1 MRTKNSI
8 KNVIAAMLSNII
20 TIVIGLIAQAVFIK
34 ILGVEYLGL
43 NGLFTNIISMLGIV
57 ELGLGNAII
66 FNLYKPLASNDT
78 ETIKSL
84 MKFYKKSYILIA
96 ILVLL
101 IGLVIIPFL
110 PLLIEDVTINI
121 NIVGIYLL
129 FLIDIVCSYLLSYKR
144 SIFYADQKN
153 YYVNIIHIGYTILLN
168 LSQLVILFFTKN
180 YYLYLTIKIIIRL
193 IENLIIT
200 ILANKKYPYLL
211 EKKIKNIDKRIE
223 KDIFTKVKAL
233 FFHKIGGFIVL
244 GTDNI
249 LISKY
254 LGLAVVGLY
263 SNYYMIINA
272 IQTLFS
278 QALVALTPSVGNLLV
293 KENKNKTF
301 EVFKRIRFMNF
312 WIATFTSVC
321 ILNMMQQFITIWIG
335 EKYLLSDVVLIV
347 LVFNFFQKMMRNSY
361 QTFKEAAGIYYEDR
375 YVPLFESIINI
386 VASIILVKI
395 IGLPGIF
402 LGTIISGFVLWFYSY
417 PKYVYK
423 KLFDRS
429 YKDYLKETL
438 GYIILF
444 IVISYLTYY
453 INNIYLVNNIYFE
466 FVKNILIA
474 IIVPNILMLLV
485 FIKNDNFKYYI
496 QLIKT
501 KITKKIKNGGFDNER

>member
-34 ILGVEYLGL
+34 ILGIEYLGL

-66 FNLYKPLASNDT
+66 FNLYKPLALNDT

-96 ILVLL
+96 SVVLI

-110 PLLIEDVTINI
+110 PLLIEKVTVNI

-153 YYVNIIHIGYTILLN
+153 YYVSIIHIGYTILLN

-180 YYLYLTIKIIIRL
+180 YYLYLAIKIIIR
-193 IENLIIT
+193 IKENLIIT
-200 ILANKKYPYLL
+200 TLANKKYQYLL
-211 EKKIKNIDKRIE
+211 EKNIKNIDKKIE

-301 EVFKRIRFMNF
+301 EIFKKIRFMNF

-335 EKYLLSDVVLIV
+335 EKYLLADVVLIV

-417 PKYVYK
+417 PKYIYK
-423 KLFDRS
+423 KLFDRRII
-429 YKDYLKETL
+429 DYLKET
-438 GYIILF
+438 
-444 IVISYLTYY
+444 ISYILLFVIIAFITFK
-453 INNIYLVNNIYFE
+453 ISSLV
-466 FVKNILIA
+466 
-474 IIVPNILMLLV
+474 IIDNT
-485 FIKNDNFKYYI
+485 FIKLLINTLICMIIPNLIMLMIFFKSDNFKYY
-496 QLIKT
+496 LNFLLKKY
-501 KITKKIKNGGFDNER
+501 KIMH

>member
-20 TIVIGLIAQAVFIK
+20 TIIIGLIAQAVFIK

-66 FNLYKPLASNDT
+66 FILYKPLASNDT

-110 PLLIEDVTINI
+110 PLLIEKVTINI

-144 SIFYADQKN
+144 SILYADQKN

-335 EKYLLSDVVLIV
+335 EKYLLADVVLIV

-501 KITKKIKNGGFDNER
+501 KINKKIKNGGFDNER

>member
-20 TIVIGLIAQAVFIK
+20 TIIIGLIAQAVFIK

-66 FNLYKPLASNDT
+66 FNLYKPLALNDT

-96 ILVLL
+96 SVVLI

-110 PLLIEDVTINI
+110 PLLIEKVTINI

-153 YYVNIIHIGYTILLN
+153 YYVSIIHIGYTILLN

-180 YYLYLTIKIIIRL
+180 YYLYLAIKIIIRL

-335 EKYLLSDVVLIV
+335 EKYLLADVVLIV

-417 PKYVYK
+417 PKYIYK
-423 KLFDRS
+423 KLFDRRII
-429 YKDYLKETL
+429 DYLKET
-438 GYIILF
+438 
-444 IVISYLTYY
+444 ISYILLFVIIAFITFK
-453 INNIYLVNNIYFE
+453 ISSLV
-466 FVKNILIA
+466 
-474 IIVPNILMLLV
+474 IIDNT
-485 FIKNDNFKYYI
+485 FIKLLINTLICMIIPNLIMLMIFFKSDNFKYY
-496 QLIKT
+496 LNFLLKKY
-501 KITKKIKNGGFDNER
+501 KIMH

>member
-34 ILGVEYLGL
+34 ILGIEYLGL

-84 MKFYKKSYILIA
+84 MKLYKKSYILIA
-96 ILVLL
+96 SVVLI

-110 PLLIEDVTINI
+110 PLLIEKVTVNI
-121 NIVGIYLL
+121 NIIGIYLL

-168 LSQLVILFFTKN
+168 LSQLIILFFTKN
-180 YYLYLTIKIIIRL
+180 YYLYLAIKIIIRL

-200 ILANKKYPYLL
+200 TLANKKYPYLL
-211 EKKIKNIDKRIE
+211 EKNIKNIDKKIE

-272 IQTLFS
+272 VQTLFS
-278 QALVALTPSVGNLLV
+278 QALIALTPSVGNLLV

-335 EKYLLSDVVLIV
+335 EKYLLSDVILIV
-347 LVFNFFQKMMRNSY
+347 LVFNFFQKMMRNTY
-361 QTFKEAAGIYYEDR
+361 QAFKEAAGIYYEDR
-375 YVPLFESIINI
+375 FVPLFESIINI

-423 KLFDRS
+423 KLFDR
-429 YKDYLKETL
+429 KIIDYLKETIS
-438 GYIILF
+438 YILLF
-444 IVISYLTYY
+444 VIIAFITFKISSLVIIDNTFIKLLINTLICIVIP
-453 INNIYLVNNIYFE
+453 N
-466 FVKNILIA
+466 LIM
-474 IIVPNILMLLV
+474 LMI
-485 FIKNDNFKYYI
+485 FFKSDNFKYY
-496 QLIKT
+496 LNFLL
-501 KITKKIKNGGFDNER
+501 KK

>member
-34 ILGVEYLGL
+34 ILGIEYLGL

-96 ILVLL
+96 SVVLI

-110 PLLIEDVTINI
+110 PLLIEKVTVNI

-180 YYLYLTIKIIIRL
+180 YYLYLAIKIIIRL

-200 ILANKKYPYLL
+200 TLANKKYPYLL
-211 EKKIKNIDKRIE
+211 ERNIKNIDKRIE

-272 IQTLFS
+272 VQTLFS

-301 EVFKRIRFMNF
+301 EVFKKIRFMNF

-335 EKYLLSDVVLIV
+335 EEYLLADVVLIV
-347 LVFNFFQKMMRNSY
+347 LVFNFFQKMMRNTY

-375 YVPLFESIINI
+375 FVPLFESIINI

-423 KLFDRS
+423 KLFDR
-429 YKDYLKETL
+429 KIIDYLKET
-438 GYIILF
+438 
-444 IVISYLTYY
+444 ISYILLFVIIAFITFK
-453 INNIYLVNNIYFE
+453 ISSLV
-466 FVKNILIA
+466 
-474 IIVPNILMLLV
+474 IIDNT
-485 FIKNDNFKYYI
+485 FIKLLINTLICMIIPNLIMLMIFFKSDNFKYY
-496 QLIKT
+496 LNFLLKS
-501 KITKKIKNGGFDNER
+501 KK

>member
-1 MRTKNSI
+1 
-8 KNVIAAMLSNII
+8 ML
-20 TIVIGLIAQAVFIK
+20 
-34 ILGVEYLGL
+34 
-43 NGLFTNIISMLGIV
+43 
-57 ELGLGNAII
+57 
-66 FNLYKPLASNDT
+66 
-78 ETIKSL
+78 
-84 MKFYKKSYILIA
+84 FY
-96 ILVLL
+96 
-101 IGLVIIPFL
+101 
-110 PLLIEDVTINI
+110 
-121 NIVGIYLL
+121 
-129 FLIDIVCSYLLSYKR
+129 
-144 SIFYADQKN
+144 
-153 YYVNIIHIGYTILLN
+153 
-168 LSQLVILFFTKN
+168 TKN
-180 YYLYLTIKIIIRL
+180 YYLYLIVKIIVRI

-200 ILANKKYPYLL
+200 YIVNKEYSYLKEDAKKLYPT
-211 EKKIKNIDKRIE
+211 IE
-223 KDIFTKVKAL
+223 KDIIKKVKAL
-233 FFHKIGGFIVL
+233 FFHKIGGFVVL

-249 LISKY
+249 IISKF
-254 LGLAVVGLY
+254 LGLVSVGLY

-272 IQTLFS
+272 VQTLFS

-301 EVFKRIRFMNF
+301 EVFKKIRFMNF

-335 EKYLLSDVVLIV
+335 EEYLLDDIVLIV
-347 LVFNFFQKMMRNSY
+347 LVFNLFQKLMRSTY

-375 YVPLFESIINI
+375 FVPLLESLINIIVSIIG
-386 VASIILVKI
+386 VKL
-395 IGLPGIF
+395 IGLAGVFI
-402 LGTIISGFVLWFYSY
+402 GTIISGFVLWFYSY

-501 KITKKIKNGGFDNER
+501 KFTKKIKN

>member
-1 MRTKNSI
+1 M
-8 KNVIAAMLSNII
+8 
-20 TIVIGLIAQAVFIK
+20 
-34 ILGVEYLGL
+34 
-43 NGLFTNIISMLGIV
+43 
-57 ELGLGNAII
+57 
-66 FNLYKPLASNDT
+66 
-78 ETIKSL
+78 
-84 MKFYKKSYILIA
+84 
-96 ILVLL
+96 
-101 IGLVIIPFL
+101 
-110 PLLIEDVTINI
+110 
-121 NIVGIYLL
+121 
-129 FLIDIVCSYLLSYKR
+129 
-144 SIFYADQKN
+144 
-153 YYVNIIHIGYTILLN
+153 
-168 LSQLVILFFTKN
+168 
-180 YYLYLTIKIIIRL
+180 
-193 IENLIIT
+193 
-200 ILANKKYPYLL
+200 
-211 EKKIKNIDKRIE
+211 
-223 KDIFTKVKAL
+223 
-233 FFHKIGGFIVL
+233 
-244 GTDNI
+244 
-249 LISKY
+249 
-254 LGLAVVGLY
+254 GLY

-335 EKYLLSDVVLIV
+335 EKYLLADVVLIV

-453 INNIYLVNNIYFE
+453 INNIDLVNNIYFE
-466 FVKNILIA
+466 FIKNILIA

-501 KITKKIKNGGFDNER
+501 KINKKIKNGGFDNER

>member
-1 MRTKNSI
+1 MRLKNSMRNMI
-8 KNVIAAMLSNII
+8 TSISSNIV
-20 TIVIGLIAQAVFIK
+20 TIIIGLLAQAIFIK
-34 ILGVEYLGL
+34 IMGIEYLGL

-57 ELGLGNAII
+57 ELGIGSAII
-66 FNLYKPLASNDT
+66 YNLYKPIAINDV

-84 MKFYKKSYILIA
+84 MNFYKKSYNIIG
-96 ILVLL
+96 IVVLT
-101 IGLVIIPFL
+101 IGLIIIPFL
-110 PLLIEDVTINI
+110 PLIIEDVTVKIN
-121 NIVGIYLL
+121 VPLIYIL
-129 FLIDIVCSYLLSYKR
+129 FLLDIVFSYFLSYKR
-144 SIFYADQKN
+144 SILYASQKN
-153 YYVNIIHIGYTILLN
+153 YLINLIHIGYTILLN
-168 LSQLVILFFTKN
+168 IGQLLMLFYTKN
-180 YYLYLTIKIIIRL
+180 YYLYLIVKIIVRI

-200 ILANKKYPYLL
+200 YIVNKEYSYLKEDAKKLYPT
-211 EKKIKNIDKRIE
+211 IE
-223 KDIFTKVKAL
+223 KDIIKKVKAL
-233 FFHKIGGFIVL
+233 FFHKIGGFVVL

-249 LISKY
+249 IISKF
-254 LGLAVVGLY
+254 LGLVSVGLY

-272 IQTLFS
+272 VQTLFS

-301 EVFKRIRFMNF
+301 EVFKKIRFMNF

-335 EKYLLSDVVLIV
+335 EEYLLDDIVLIV
-347 LVFNFFQKMMRNSY
+347 LVFNLFQKLMRSTY

-375 YVPLFESIINI
+375 FVPLLESLINIIVSIIG
-386 VASIILVKI
+386 VKL
-395 IGLPGIF
+395 IGLAGVFI
-402 LGTIISGFVLWFYSY
+402 GTIISGFVLWFYSY

-501 KITKKIKNGGFDNER
+501 KFTKKIKN

>member
-34 ILGVEYLGL
+34 ILGIEYLGL

-66 FNLYKPLASNDT
+66 FNLYKPLALNDT

-96 ILVLL
+96 SVVLI

-110 PLLIEDVTINI
+110 PLLIEKVTVNI

-180 YYLYLTIKIIIRL
+180 YYLYLAIKIIIRL

-200 ILANKKYPYLL
+200 TLANKKYPYLL
-211 EKKIKNIDKRIE
+211 EKNIKNIDKKIE

-301 EVFKRIRFMNF
+301 EVFKKIRFMNF

-335 EKYLLSDVVLIV
+335 EKYLLADVVLIV

-386 VASIILVKI
+386 VTSIILVKI

-417 PKYVYK
+417 PKYIYK
-423 KLFDRS
+423 KLFDRRII
-429 YKDYLKETL
+429 DYLKET
-438 GYIILF
+438 
-444 IVISYLTYY
+444 ISYILLFVIIAFITFK
-453 INNIYLVNNIYFE
+453 ISSLV
-466 FVKNILIA
+466 
-474 IIVPNILMLLV
+474 IIDNT
-485 FIKNDNFKYYI
+485 FIKLLINTLICMIIPNLIMLMIFFKSDNFKYY
-496 QLIKT
+496 LNFLLKKY
-501 KITKKIKNGGFDNER
+501 KIMH

>member
-1 MRTKNSI
+1 MKVGENMRLKNSMRNMI
-8 KNVIAAMLSNII
+8 TSISSNIV
-20 TIVIGLIAQAVFIK
+20 TIIIGLLAQAIFIK
-34 ILGVEYLGL
+34 IMGIEYLGL

-57 ELGLGNAII
+57 ELGIGSAII
-66 FNLYKPLASNDT
+66 YNLYKPIAINDV

-84 MKFYKKSYILIA
+84 MNFYKKSYNIIG
-96 ILVLL
+96 IVVLT
-101 IGLVIIPFL
+101 IGLIIIPFL
-110 PLLIEDVTINI
+110 PLIIEDVTVKIN
-121 NIVGIYLL
+121 VPLIYIL
-129 FLIDIVCSYLLSYKR
+129 FLLDIVFSYFLSYKR
-144 SIFYADQKN
+144 SILYASQKN
-153 YYVNIIHIGYTILLN
+153 YLINLIHIGYTILLN
-168 LSQLVILFFTKN
+168 IGQLLMLFYTKN
-180 YYLYLTIKIIIRL
+180 YYLYLIVKIIVRI

-200 ILANKKYPYLL
+200 YIVNKEYSYLKEDAKKLYPT
-211 EKKIKNIDKRIE
+211 IE
-223 KDIFTKVKAL
+223 KDIIKKVKAL
-233 FFHKIGGFIVL
+233 FFHKIGGFVVL

-249 LISKY
+249 IISKF
-254 LGLAVVGLY
+254 LGLVSVGLY

-272 IQTLFS
+272 VQTLFS

-301 EVFKRIRFMNF
+301 EVFKKIRFMNF

-335 EKYLLSDVVLIV
+335 EEYLLDDIVLIV
-347 LVFNFFQKMMRNSY
+347 LVFNLFQKLMRSTY

-375 YVPLFESIINI
+375 FVPLLESLINIIVSIIG
-386 VASIILVKI
+386 VKL
-395 IGLPGIF
+395 IGLAGVFI
-402 LGTIISGFVLWFYSY
+402 GTIISGFVLWFYSY

-501 KITKKIKNGGFDNER
+501 KFTKKIKN